1 MLYYLAGLGL
11 TKEAVCQSL
20 SLELPLSNLDTFML
34 YYLAGL
40 GLTKGVV
47 CQSLPLEL
55 SLSNLDTFMRY
66 YLAGLGLTKGAV
78 CQRMLFAKGRALP
91 NFPFTFLRILPYFC
105 SLIRHYAE
113 AGS

>member
-1 MLYYLAGLGL
+1 
-11 TKEAVCQSL
+11 
-20 SLELPLSNLDTFML
+20 ML

-40 GLTKGVV
+40 GLTKGAVFFGNPFRFSLRAYWTGGV
-47 CQSLPLEL
+47 CQSLSIEL
-55 SLSNLDTFMRY
+55 SLSNLDTFMLY
-66 YLAGLGLTKGAV
+66 YLSGLGLTKGAV
-78 CQRMLFAKGRALP
+78 GQRMLFAKGSALL

>member
-11 TKEAVCQSL
+11 TKGAVGQSL
-20 SLELPLSNLDTFML
+20 SLELSLSNLDTFML

-40 GLTKGVV
+40 GLTKG
-47 CQSLPLEL
+47 
-55 SLSNLDTFMRY
+55 
-66 YLAGLGLTKGAV
+66 AV
-78 CQRMLFAKGRALP
+78 GQRMLFAKGSALL